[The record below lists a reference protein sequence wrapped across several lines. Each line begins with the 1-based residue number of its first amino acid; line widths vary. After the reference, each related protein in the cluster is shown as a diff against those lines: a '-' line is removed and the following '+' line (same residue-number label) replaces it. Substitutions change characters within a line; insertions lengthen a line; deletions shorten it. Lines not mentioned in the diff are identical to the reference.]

1 MRRRFEERVGGTGRR
16 AAGLAPALAGGAVV
30 LLLALA
36 VPVSRGR
43 LFGLDPDAMDLGA
56 MLLPPQAG
64 HLLGTDALGRDVL
77 ARVVAGAEASLLPGL
92 LAVSVALALGVAAGV
107 AAGYLA
113 GSWVERVVNFALQLV
128 DAVPRF
134 VLFLVVVAAF
144 KPSIFAIMAVAGV
157 TASPGVAS
165 HVATRVR
172 LLAARGHVEAARALG
187 LTRLAIVG
195 RHVLWNHCRPVVA
208 IQASLLMGE
217 AVLIETALSYL
228 GFGVQEPAASWGN
241 MVAMGKDH
249 FFAGAFHL
257 AVAPA
262 AAIVVAV
269 IGFHLLGDGLARAFE
284 RRRA

>member
-1 MRRRFEERVGGTGRR
+1 MRRRYAEQGEGGRR
-16 AAGLAPALAGGAVV
+16 VRAGTAAVAAGGAVA
-30 LLLALA
+30 LALVLA
-36 VPVSRGR
+36 ALAASFR
-43 LFGLDPDAMDLGA
+43 LLGIDPERMDLGA
-56 MLLPPQAG
+56 MLEGPGAA

-77 ARVVAGAEASLLPGL
+77 ARLLAGAEASLLPGL
-92 LAVSVALALGVAAGV
+92 LAVAIAVGLGVAAGL
-107 AAGYLA
+107 ASGYLA
-113 GSWVERVVNFALQLV
+113 GSWVERTVAYTLQLV

-134 VLFLVVVAAF
+134 VLFLLVIAAW

-157 TASPGVAS
+157 TAAPGVAA

-172 LLAARGHVEAARALG
+172 LLASQGHVEAARALG
-187 LTRLAIVG
+187 LTRWRVLG
-195 RHVLWNHCRPVVA
+195 RHVLWNHCRPIVF

-249 FFAGAFHL
+249 FFAGALHL
-257 AVAPA
+257 ATAPA
-262 AAIVVAV
+262 LAIVVAV
-269 IGFHLLGDGLARAFE
+269 TGFHLLGDGLAHVLD

>member
-1 MRRRFEERVGGTGRR
+1 MTRRFVERADAGRMRRAGLPAV
-16 AAGLAPALAGGAVV
+16 AAGGLVA
-30 LLLALA
+30 LLLVLA
-36 VPVSRGR
+36 VPVARTG
-43 LFGLDPDAMDLGA
+43 LFGIDPEAMDLGA
-56 MLLPPQAG
+56 MLLPPGAG

-77 ARVVAGAEASLLPGL
+77 ARILAGAEASLLPGL
-92 LAVSVALALGVAAGV
+92 LAVAVALALGVAAGV
-107 AAGYLA
+107 VGGYRA
-113 GSWVERVVNFALQLV
+113 GSAAERVVAFGLSLV

-134 VLFLVVVAAF
+134 VLFLLVVAAF

-157 TASPGVAS
+157 TAAPSVAA

-172 LLAARGHVEAARALG
+172 LLAAKGHVEAARALG
-187 LTRLAIVG
+187 LSRLAILG
-195 RHVLWNHCRPVVA
+195 RHVLWNHCRPIVV

-217 AVLIETALSYL
+217 AVLVETALSYL

-249 FFAGAFHL
+249 FFVGAFHL

-262 AAIVVAV
+262 MAVVVAV
-269 IGFHLLGDGLARAFE
+269 TGFHLLGDGLAQMLG

>member
-1 MRRRFEERVGGTGRR
+1 MTRRFVERAGGTRRRRP
-16 AAGLAPALAGGAVV
+16 GLAAISAGGLVV
-30 LLLALA
+30 LLLVLA
-36 VPVSRGR
+36 AGVARGR
-43 LFGLDPDAMDLGA
+43 LFGVDPNAMDLGA
-56 MLLPPQAG
+56 MLLPPSPG

-77 ARVVAGAEASLLPGL
+77 ARLFAGAEASLLPGL
-92 LAVSVALALGVAAGV
+92 LAVAVALVLGVAAGL
-107 AAGYLA
+107 AAGYRA
-113 GSWVERVVNFALQLV
+113 GSAVERLVNFALQLV

-134 VLFLVVVAAF
+134 VLFLLVIAAF

-157 TASPGVAS
+157 TAAPGVAA

-172 LLAARGHVEAARALG
+172 LLASKGHVEAARALG
-187 LTRLAIVG
+187 LTRFAIVG
-195 RHVLWNHCRPVVA
+195 RHLLFHHCRPIVV

-217 AVLIETALSYL
+217 AVLVETALSYL

-249 FFAGAFHL
+249 FFAGALHL

-262 AAIVVAV
+262 MAIVVAV
-269 IGFHLLGDGLARAFE
+269 TGFHLLGDGLARAFE

>member
-1 MRRRFEERVGGTGRR
+1 MRRFGERGGADRR
-16 AAGLAPALAGGAVV
+16 WPRGSAPAVAGGLVV
-30 LLLALA
+30 LALA
-36 VPVSRGR
+36 AAVPITRLR
-43 LFGLDPDAMDLGA
+43 LFGLDPEAVDLSV
-56 MLLPPQAG
+56 MLEAPGPG
-64 HLLGTDALGRDVL
+64 HPFGTDALGRDVL
-77 ARVVAGAEASLLPGL
+77 ARLLAGADASLLPGL
-92 LAVSVALALGVAAGV
+92 LAVVIAIGLGVAAGL

-113 GSWVERVVNFALQLV
+113 GGGVERAVDYALQLV

-134 VLFLVVVAAF
+134 VLFLLVIAAW

-157 TASPGVAS
+157 TAAPGVAA
-165 HVATRVR
+165 HVRTRVR
-172 LLAARGHVEAARALG
+172 LLAAQGHVEAARALG
-187 LTRLAIVG
+187 LTRRAILG
-195 RHVLWNHCRPVVA
+195 RHILWNHCRPIVF
-208 IQASLLMGE
+208 IQSSLLMGE

-257 AVAPA
+257 ATAPA

-269 IGFHLLGDGLARAFE
+269 TGFHLFGDGLARLLD

>member
-1 MRRRFEERVGGTGRR
+1 VTRAFLERGGGGRR
-16 AAGLAPALAGGAVV
+16 WPAGSGAVVAGALVV

-36 VPVSRGR
+36 VPAARV
-43 LFGLDPDAMDLGA
+43 GLDPDAIDLGA
-56 MLLPPQAG
+56 MLEGPGRA

-77 ARVVAGAEASLLPGL
+77 ARLLAGAEASLLPGL
-92 LAVSVALALGVAAGV
+92 LATAIALSLGLPAGL

-113 GSWVERVVNFALQLV
+113 DSWVERAIGFLLQLV

-134 VLFLVVVAAF
+134 VLFLVVIAAW
-144 KPSIFAIMAVAGV
+144 KPSIFAIMAVAGA
-157 TASPGVAS
+157 TAAPGVAG

-172 LLAARGHVEAARALG
+172 LLAAKGHVEAARALG
-187 LTRLAIVG
+187 LTRRAILG
-195 RHVLWNHCRPVVA
+195 RHVLWNHCRPIVL

-217 AVLIETALSYL
+217 AVLVETALSYL

-249 FFAGAFHL
+249 FFAGALHL

-269 IGFHLLGDGLARAFE
+269 TGFHLLGDGLARVLD

>member
-1 MRRRFEERVGGTGRR
+1 VTRRFVERGEEGRRRPPGM
-16 AAGLAPALAGGAVV
+16 AAIGAGGLVV

-36 VPVSRGR
+36 VPLARC
-43 LFGLDPDAMDLGA
+43 GLLGPDPDAVDLGA
-56 MLLPPQAG
+56 MLEAPGRAHP
-64 HLLGTDALGRDVL
+64 LGTDALGRDVL
-77 ARVVAGAEASLLPGL
+77 ARLMAGAGASLLPGL
-92 LAVSVALALGVAAGV
+92 LSVAIALALGLPAGL

-113 GSWVERVVNFALQLV
+113 GSWVERGVTFALQLV

-134 VLFLVVVAAF
+134 VLFLVVIAAW
-144 KPSIFAIMAVAGV
+144 KPSIFAIMAVAGA
-157 TASPGVAS
+157 TAAPGVAG

-172 LLAARGHVEAARALG
+172 LLAAKGHVEAARALG
-187 LTRLAIVG
+187 LTRRAILG
-195 RHVLWNHCRPVVA
+195 RHVLWNHCRSIVL

-249 FFAGAFHL
+249 FFGGALHL

-262 AAIVVAV
+262 AAIVLAV
-269 IGFHLLGDGLARAFE
+269 TGFHLLGDGLARALD